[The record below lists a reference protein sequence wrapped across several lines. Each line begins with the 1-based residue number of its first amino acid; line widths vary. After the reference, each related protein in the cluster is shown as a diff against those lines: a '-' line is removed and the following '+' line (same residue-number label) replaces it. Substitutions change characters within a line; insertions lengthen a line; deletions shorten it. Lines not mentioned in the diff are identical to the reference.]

1 MVERV
6 ARGRITVPAAA
17 ALTVMAAGMIKAG
30 PADAAGRDT
39 TMQIR
44 VQVVERCRIRLA
56 PSGTLDQW
64 CGAGG
69 AASQAPVS
77 VDLST
82 LVERLA
88 RPPMTTPTRPVEP
101 RPITSLG
108 QRPEFGRTTTI
119 ASQMRGG
126 TTTPPSTSRR
136 TLPIEGAA
144 TPVTRTAPPT
154 PPGTWQTVG
163 FDAANR
169 RAAGVVEGITE
180 RVRLITVAY

>member
-6 ARGRITVPAAA
+6 ARGRIMVPAAA
-17 ALTVMAAGMIKAG
+17 ALTVMAAGMIKPG

-69 AASQAPVS
+69 AASQTPVS
-77 VDLST
+77 VDFST

-88 RPPMTTPTRPVEP
+88 RPPTTMPARPIEP
-101 RPITSLG
+101 RPITSPG

-119 ASQMRGG
+119 ASQLRGG
-126 TTTPPSTSRR
+126 ITTPPSTLRG
-136 TLPIEGAA
+136 TLPIEGVA

-154 PPGTWQTVG
+154 LPGTWQTGG
-163 FDAANR
+163 FEAANR
-169 RAAGVVEGITE
+169 RAAGVVEAITE